1 MIFLKK
7 SYELLLKS
15 LKFITAVYEKIESA
29 VIEFYKKYC
38 AALIE
43 RLADKVDGFQV
54 KYLKK
59 GQLKN
64 YLLIRYLVKELLLYF
79 TIAFLFF
86 FMIFFVNQIL
96 LLAEDILK
104 KRVPV
109 ADVVRLIVYSLPA
122 IIAQSAPFATLVGFL
137 MCLGRNS
144 RADTGIR
151 NFSNIFF
158 CKRLPFAGQH
168 DKLQQIIP

>member
-29 VIEFYKKYC
+29 VIKFYKKYC

-79 TIAFLFF
+79 ITYYLKNIHCYGD
-86 FMIFFVNQIL
+86 MIGFIEQELIKYSIYKNEFR
-96 LLAEDILK
+96 
-104 KRVPV
+104 KR
-109 ADVVRLIVYSLPA
+109 
-122 IIAQSAPFATLVGFL
+122 
-137 MCLGRNS
+137 
-144 RADTGIR
+144 
-151 NFSNIFF
+151 
-158 CKRLPFAGQH
+158 
-168 DKLQQIIP
+168 